1 MQVIVGGGGSTYAHT
16 GSCRGCTVY
25 RVFAISYVV
34 TIRRSILKECAG
46 YLYISIAITRVE
58 LTLTLYYFVAIAINI
73 E

>member
-1 MQVIVGGGGSTYAHT
+1 
-16 GSCRGCTVY
+16 VY